1 MLLWGQRP
9 RSQLP
14 EERPCRGKGCPSRP
28 LKPGEG
34 RGCPVLLTWGARL
47 SPPTSHRGRR
57 VKEQWAVEHWLQ
69 RRPAGIQARGG
80 VGVGACP
87 PHSKRKVL
95 QESWWWLGS
104 PHGGPR
110 CQGYGRE
117 RKTGV
122 IAALCPGLKLSRVLP
137 ERVLQAPP
145 QFQEPP
151 QVHPD
156 LRVGKGTNQ
165 HVSTIPPKPGWSGSP
180 GADYLH

>member
-1 MLLWGQRP
+1 M
-9 RSQLP
+9 
-14 EERPCRGKGCPSRP
+14 
-28 LKPGEG
+28 
-34 RGCPVLLTWGARL
+34 LLTWGARL

-57 VKEQWAVEHWLQ
+57 VKEQWALERWLK

-80 VGVGACP
+80 LDVGACP

-104 PHGGPR
+104 PHRGPG

-117 RKTGV
+117 KQRGV
-122 IAALCPGLKLSRVLP
+122 TAVPRRGLKLSRVLP
-137 ERVLQAPP
+137 EEGAASPSSVPGA
-145 QFQEPP
+145 P

-165 HVSTIPPKPGWSGSP
+165 HASVLPPKPGWSGSP